1 MGHEETNHMRLP
13 ARRRDRHRSDTV
25 PMLGEHTAEVLRELR
40 GMSLEA
46 LAALR
51 DQGVIGSSTRP

>member
-1 MGHEETNHMRLP
+1 
-13 ARRRDRHRSDTV
+13 
-25 PMLGEHTAEVLRELR
+25 MLGEHTAEVLRELR